1 MTSDD
6 KRRSQEW
13 WQVSPGGFFGPGE
26 QRRGLPRPTSH
37 VTSSATRPP
46 SLLCTCN
53 EQQARHTPRGNLGST
68 PAPLV
73 SSGSRPTF
81 LSILSQATV
90 SLIVYCRPKNQVSRS
105 PRVRHTKSNRSFPF
119 HFICKGRNPQ
129 GKLAEPEL
137 QSTHRKNS
145 FLCAP
150 TLRFRKVGNN
160 AEMADEQ
167 RIPK

>member
-1 MTSDD
+1 MTNEEA
-6 KRRSQEW
+6 RNGGRSVLGDSRAWRAEE
-13 WQVSPGGFFGPGE
+13 GPP
-26 QRRGLPRPTSH
+26 QTHVPRDVLCDPPPLY
-37 VTSSATRPP
+37 SAPVMFHD
-46 SLLCTCN
+46 
-53 EQQARHTPRGNLGST
+53 EQQARHTLRGNSEPT

-129 GKLAEPEL
+129 GKLAEPES
-137 QSTHRKNS
+137 QSAHRKNP

-150 TLRFRKVGNN
+150 RSQVPKGGDD
-160 AEMADEQ
+160 AEMADEH